1 MQCCVIYLETWG
13 GTHLL
18 LHSRHYNFVIV
29 CFWQNTRYR
38 LRLHCISQCLFWLVS
53 NLFSWFVDGD
63 GLPCLTVKT
72 LSGVA
77 LSVVTHSDA
86 CKPVTTG
93 TVGREFA
100 FVSPL

>member
-1 MQCCVIYLETWG
+1 MGWHTPSVAFSTLEFRYCLFLAE
-13 GTHLL
+13 H
-18 LHSRHYNFVIV
+18 
-29 CFWQNTRYR
+29 TRYR

-53 NLFSWFVDGD
+53 NLFSWFVDGN

-86 CKPVTTG
+86 CKPVTAG